1 MEGDDERF
9 VGLPDAATITFEMR
23 VGGAIDRLMPRV
35 PAPVP
40 SVQADYE
47 LDVPAPVLPSGR
59 RPVRI
64 RRVQWTAARRLDS
77 WRRRKHRR
85 HGVPTRRVR
94 RVVVIPRATVHIE
107 PVDGGHI
114 ATWRAV

>member
-1 MEGDDERF
+1 MPRFIERT
-9 VGLPDAATITFEMR
+9 AKSASITFEMR
-23 VGGAIDRLMPRV
+23 VGGPIDRLMPRV
-35 PAPVP
+35 PAPLQ

-64 RRVQWTAARRLDS
+64 RRAQWATARRLDS

-94 RVVVIPRATVHIE
+94 RVVVTPRATVHIE
-107 PVDGGHI
+107 TVDGGHE
-114 ATWRAV
+114 ATWSAV